1 MKNIFV
7 LGSLNM
13 DLSISCDRLPV
24 AGETLIGGGFI
35 SNSGGKGGNQAVAAS
50 KLGGKVTMLGAV
62 GKDVFGCKL
71 IKSLADYGVNTKYVV
86 KKDCSSGVA
95 VIVVENDNRIILDS
109 GANYELKLADFE
121 DALRKKARK
130 GDILITQLETP
141 LEVVESGLEL
151 AKSLEM
157 VTILN
162 PAPAAELTDKILS
175 NVDYVIPNE
184 SEAEMLTKTNYNSNN
199 VDEIIFS
206 LLKLKVNNVIMT
218 LGDKGCAYYDGKQV
232 VRVQAKKVDAVD
244 TTAAGDTF
252 IGAFAAKL
260 AVGESI
266 EKALEFSNAAS
277 ALTVT
282 RKGAQQAIPTLN
294 EVNDFVAG

>member
-71 IKSLADYGVNTKYVV
+71 IKSLADYGVNTKYIV

-109 GANYELKLADFE
+109 GANYELKFADFE

-130 GDILITQLETP
+130 GDIFITQLETP
-141 LEVVESGLEL
+141 LEVVESGLVL

-162 PAPAAELTDKILS
+162 PAPAAELSDKILS

-294 EVNDFVAG
+294 EVNDFIAG